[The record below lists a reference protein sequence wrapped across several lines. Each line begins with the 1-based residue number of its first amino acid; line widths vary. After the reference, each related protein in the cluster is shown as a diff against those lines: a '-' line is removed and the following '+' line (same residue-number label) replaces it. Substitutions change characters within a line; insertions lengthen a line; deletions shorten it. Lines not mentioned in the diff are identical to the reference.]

1 MRAVPTLVGNSRG
14 FEPHRGHMETGG
26 FLYII
31 QCEETGRFYIGS
43 CICVKKRIT
52 DHNRGNTRST
62 KPYGPWKL
70 VYCEKY
76 SYLKD
81 ARKRERQIKRWKSRV
96 VIMKLI
102 QEQSRL

>member
-1 MRAVPTLVGNSRG
+1 MRAVPTLVGNGRG

-31 QCEETGRFYIGS
+31 QCEKTERYYTGS
-43 CICVKKRIT
+43 CISLDKRII

-70 VYCEKY
+70 VYCETY
-76 SYLKD
+76 NYIAD
-81 ARKRERQIKRWKSRV
+81 ARKREKQIKRWKSKKA
-96 VIMKLI
+96 IMRLI
-102 QEQSRL
+102 AEQSRL